1 MNIKIQLKG
10 IYIPVVIVWSH
21 EMAIVWLLNES
32 SIIEGHGVS
41 GLIVVIERIT

>member
-1 MNIKIQLKG
+1 MG

-21 EMAIVWLLNES
+21 EMAIVWLLNKS

-41 GLIVVIERIT
+41 SLIVVIERIT